1 MKIKSVFTI
10 LVVDDNPVNLKFME
24 KTLAKEGYRVITADN
39 GTSARA
45 IAGAE
50 KPDLILLDIQMP
62 GGDGFEVIRFLKENP
77 GTGAIP
83 VIFLT
88 GMTDVDSKLKGF
100 ELGAVDYVTK
110 PFHPLEVLARVAIH
124 LKLSIA
130 TNSLIANQARRLREI
145 TEAQNEMLPLPQD
158 FPSAKFGV
166 YYRALHEAGGDFY
179 DILNISDHI
188 TGYFVADFSGHDIK
202 SSYMTASIKA
212 LLAQNS
218 KLVYSPLETMK
229 MINDVL
235 VEILSENKYLTACY
249 ARLNHATG
257 NLCIISAGHP
267 PVVHV
272 PATRNPEIINMDGDI
287 LGMFKDARFG
297 IHRRKLAPGDR
308 FFIYSDGLVE
318 SVKQKITWTTGAKGL
333 LAKFEAIRNV
343 PLSEAPSALVQN
355 IFSGGA
361 EPEDDIV
368 VLCVEV

>member
-1 MKIKSVFTI
+1 MEIKSVFTI
-10 LVVDDNPVNLKFME
+10 LVVDDNLVNLKFME
-24 KTLAKEGYRVITADN
+24 KTLSKEGYRVITADN
-39 GTSARA
+39 GTSART
-45 IAGAE
+45 IAVAE

-130 TNSLIANQARRLREI
+130 TNSLVANQARRLREI

-218 KLVYSPLETMK
+218 NLVYSPLETMK

-235 VEILSENKYLTACY
+235 VEILPENKYLTACY
-249 ARLNHATG
+249 ARLNRTTG

-272 PATRNPEIINMDGDI
+272 PAAGEPELIHVDGDI

-297 IHRRKLAPGDR
+297 VHRRRLSPGDR
-308 FFIYSDGLVE
+308 FFVYSDGLVE
-318 SVKQKITWTTGAKGL
+318 SVRQKITWTTGAEGL
-333 LAKFEAIRNV
+333 LAKFKEIRKV
-343 PLSEAPSALVQN
+343 PLLEAPLAIVQSL
-355 IFSGGA
+355 FPDGA
-361 EPEDDIV
+361 DPEDDIV
-368 VLCVEV
+368 VLGVEV